1 MEQAYKKELNYAK
14 KVTSH
19 MGKQKFDPKETNS
32 KALKLHNESIKNPNG
47 SPEFNYN

>member
-1 MEQAYKKELNYAK
+1 MQAYKKELDYAK
-14 KVTSH
+14 KVTNH
-19 MGKQKFDPKETNS
+19 IGDNKGFDPKDTNS